1 MEACHAMEKLAP
13 VEFVLERVMD
23 GVPGVGGGM
32 VSVLEEG
39 GVVAL
44 AVPE

>member
-1 MEACHAMEKLAP
+1 MEKLAP

-23 GVPGVGGGM
+23 GDPGVGGGV
-32 VSVLEEG
+32 VSGPEEG
-39 GVVAL
+39 GGAPSVVTL